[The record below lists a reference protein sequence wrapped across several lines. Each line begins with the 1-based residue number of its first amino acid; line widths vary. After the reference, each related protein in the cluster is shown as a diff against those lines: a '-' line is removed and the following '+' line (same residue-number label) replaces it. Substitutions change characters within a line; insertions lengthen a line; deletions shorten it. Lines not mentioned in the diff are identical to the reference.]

1 MVQQIRN
8 FFYNTETFVWT
19 RDEGPG
25 GSGRANSFSH
35 HANVCD
41 GVFEG
46 GKSRPAPARVPYR
59 DDYVISYHVYM
70 VNLCEG
76 QRLGA
81 YGSLASN
88 KIMLFSVST
97 KKKQAFSEH
106 FCSLRRRQSESP
118 IIYRLLYLGALSI
131 QPQIPEISVGS
142 QMERTISVCSDR
154 NIRNQLVHFDR
165 SGHFRRSDRNVPF
178 HLTKLLSS
186 VPLFCNLLT
195 RTYNQTRGGLG
206 QVFASGMYLPLGAWN
221 FRNFKPDFLLNGK
234 RPRSRASDR
243 SGCNAG
249 KSFLV

>member
-25 GSGRANSFSH
+25 GRGRANSFSH

-118 IIYRLLYLGALSI
+118 IIY
-131 QPQIPEISVGS
+131 
-142 QMERTISVCSDR
+142 
-154 NIRNQLVHFDR
+154 
-165 SGHFRRSDRNVPF
+165 
-178 HLTKLLSS
+178 
-186 VPLFCNLLT
+186 
-195 RTYNQTRGGLG
+195 
-206 QVFASGMYLPLGAWN
+206 
-221 FRNFKPDFLLNGK
+221 
-234 RPRSRASDR
+234 
-243 SGCNAG
+243 
-249 KSFLV
+249 